1 MTDST
6 ENRPRLVLITP
17 SDIGDDVLI
26 TQIQAALSG
35 GDVASIIVPQYELDE
50 DRYQNLLSAIVRDG
64 QAAGVAVVSAG
75 DTRIAGRCEVDGTH
89 VLGGYSE
96 VRIALKE
103 FGHKWI
109 VGSGGAETKHAAL
122 MLGEEN
128 PDYVFFGRFGQ
139 DTHSEPHKRNLELA
153 SWWSSVVEV
162 PCILMGGNDLAAL
175 ETAAQ
180 TGADFVAL
188 STAILADGTDA
199 KAACAQANEVLQT
212 FVFADGED

>member
-1 MTDST
+1 MTDSI

-64 QAAGVAVVSAG
+64 QAEGVAVVSAG

-96 VRIALKE
+96 VRTALKE

-122 MLGEEN
+122 MMGEEN

-153 SWWSSVVEV
+153 TWWSSVVEV
-162 PCILMGGNDLAAL
+162 PCILMGGNDLASL
-175 ETAAQ
+175 EMAAQ

-188 STAILADGTDA
+188 SSAILGDGIDA

>member
-6 ENRPRLVLITP
+6 ENRQRLVLITP

-35 GDVASIIVPQYELDE
+35 GDIASIIVPQYELDE

-153 SWWSSVVEV
+153 TWWSSVVEV

-188 STAILADGTDA
+188 STAILADGIDA

>member
-1 MTDST
+1 MTDSI

-64 QAAGVAVVSAG
+64 QAEGVAVVSAG

-89 VLGGYSE
+89 VVGGYSE
-96 VRIALKE
+96 VRTALKE

-122 MLGEEN
+122 MMGEEN

-153 SWWSSVVEV
+153 TWWSSVVEV
-162 PCILMGGNDLAAL
+162 PCILMGGNDLASL

-180 TGADFVAL
+180 TGTDFVAL
-188 STAILADGTDA
+188 SAAILGDGIDA

>member
-26 TQIQAALSG
+26 AQIQAALSG

-64 QAAGVAVVSAG
+64 QAEGVAVVSAG

-89 VLGGYSE
+89 VVGGYSE
-96 VRIALKE
+96 VRTALKE

-122 MLGEEN
+122 MMGEEN

-153 SWWSSVVEV
+153 TWWSSVVEV
-162 PCILMGGNDLAAL
+162 PCILMGGNDLASL

-188 STAILADGTDA
+188 SAAILADGIDA